1 MKWMIGLAAVL
12 AIGALAGPGAAQ
24 EAAPLAVGDK
34 APDFKLVGTDGKTY
48 SLSQFQGKSAVIV
61 AWYPKALTGG

>member
-34 APDFKLVGTDGKTY
+34 Y